1 MPLKPRKRRVSFQ
14 STHSLWSATDG
25 TGRPGSIVRSFNPR
39 TPCGVRPRAAI
50 SSFSCLRFQS
60 THSLWSATHLSVRL
74 QVFRMV
80 SIHALLVEC
89 DRARASMAGSSFGFN
104 PRTPCGVRPER
115 QPFMNR
121 YFIRFQST
129 HSLWSATAAD
139 GGRNRRIS
147 GFNPRTPCGVRPL
160 FPPKINHAIMF
171 QSTHSLW
178 SATVGIDFLRAVCA
192 VSIHALLVECDR
204 MRDLIARMADVSIH
218 ALLVECDNPL
228 CRGRSGRDGFNPR
241 TPCGVRLAR
250 QTNEKPAQEVSIH
263 ALLVECD
270 RFSRFPRAQ
279 YHCFNPRTP
288 CGVRLLLQE
297 GYSLPLMFQSTHSLW
312 SATFIRHQ

>member
-1 MPLKPRKRRVSFQ
+1 MVSIHALLVECDWLTVPERNPCWKWFQSTHSLWSATQVPGFPLLKRFVSIHALLVECDAYCHVKRRASRCFNPRTPCGVRPMPLKPRKRRVSFQ

-104 PRTPCGVRPER
+104 PRTPCGVRRDSSLVPGR
-115 QPFMNR
+115 QVQFQSTHSLWSATKLLRIEMRR
-121 YFIRFQST
+121 YLRFQST
-129 HSLWSATAAD
+129 HSLWSAT
-139 GGRNRRIS
+139 S
-147 GFNPRTPCGVRPL
+147 
-160 FPPKINHAIMF
+160 KIT
-171 QSTHSLW
+171 STLV
-178 SATVGIDFLRAVCA
+178 TEK

-204 MRDLIARMADVSIH
+204 NKTD
-218 ALLVECDNPL
+218 
-228 CRGRSGRDGFNPR
+228 
-241 TPCGVRLAR
+241 
-250 QTNEKPAQEVSIH
+250 
-263 ALLVECD
+263 
-270 RFSRFPRAQ
+270 
-279 YHCFNPRTP
+279 
-288 CGVRLLLQE
+288 
-297 GYSLPLMFQSTHSLW
+297 
-312 SATFIRHQ
+312 